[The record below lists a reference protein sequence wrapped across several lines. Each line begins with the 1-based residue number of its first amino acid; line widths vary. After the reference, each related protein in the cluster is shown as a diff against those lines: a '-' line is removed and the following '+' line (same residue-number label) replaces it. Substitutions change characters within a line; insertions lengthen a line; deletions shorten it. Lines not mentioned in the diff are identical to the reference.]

1 MLKKLLITL
10 YVISLS
16 VHTKVNANDLFA
28 LSLEELLQ
36 VNVVSKSKE
45 TINTSPGIVSVY
57 YSQQLQSLG
66 INSIEDIL
74 SFSLGLSID
83 YNLTGS
89 SIFSLRGLSDA
100 RNQKIL
106 LLVNGIPYWMPATGD
121 FSMVAI
127 PFAAVQRVEVIRGPA
142 SVVYGTNSSAGVIN
156 IVTKTAEKGLVQ
168 GYVDSS
174 GNQRLSAYSS
184 AKISN
189 GALNFSIEFK
199 GGTGYSIDT
208 YNTNLPLDFSCFCFP
223 LLAQGESERKSH
235 HTSLY
240 TSYQLDELR
249 VTGQYFEETILAI
262 ESGDITSP
270 TDYLLHGELLAFQ
283 NKHDFADVSVNYF
296 SDWNRFYGRREV
308 NNILGFLNLAGDG
321 VIDFD
326 NNAKG
331 NTRWRS
337 GINIDYPI
345 STSFLLSGGIEY
357 ERRQTENYKFRDED
371 DGKTLFSI
379 TQPPFNLPFQLE
391 DDGSILLIE
400 ASRVNEVATYL
411 QLKYTGENW
420 QSVIGGRYVD
430 NSYSV
435 SNFSPRLSLVYA
447 LSDTSNIKVLYG
459 EGFNSPSLEK
469 IKARNSFGFPLDVN
483 VGPETTQTFEVSY
496 NHSTQFFNQVL
507 SVYNTIA
514 SDLIVTSQESVLN
527 NAQKIYRSGAEY
539 EFTYRAFPVNISGN
553 IAYLS
558 QGNQESEKD
567 IGVYYQAKWLA
578 KIGVDYQLGNHSI
591 GAYMLSSSE
600 RAQISDYQLLNIHY
614 QQRINDWQ
622 WFVTLKNLL
631 NDPNLRPNIK
641 NYGADIIQGVD
652 DANLTVGLKYFF
664 D

>member
-10 YVISLS
+10 YIVSLG
-16 VHTKVNANDLFA
+16 VHTKVSADDLFA

-57 YSQQLQSLG
+57 YAQQLQSLG

-89 SIFSLRGLSDA
+89 SVLSVRGLSDA
-100 RNQKIL
+100 RNQKTL

-121 FSMVAI
+121 FSLVAI

-156 IVTKTAEKGLVQ
+156 IVTKTAEKGIVQ

-174 GNQRLSAYSS
+174 GSQRLSAYYS
-184 AKISN
+184 ALTSN
-189 GALNFSIEFK
+189 GVVDFSIESK
-199 GGTGYSIDT
+199 GGSGYSIDT

-223 LLAQGESERKSH
+223 LLAQGESTKKSH

-249 VTGQYFEETILAI
+249 VSGQYFEETILAI
-262 ESGDITSP
+262 ESGDLSSP
-270 TDYLLHGELLAFQ
+270 TDYIVHGELLAFQ
-283 NKHDFADVSVNYF
+283 NKHDFADLRVSYF

-326 NNAKG
+326 NHARG

-337 GINIDYPI
+337 GVNIDYPI
-345 STSFLLSGGIEY
+345 NTFFLLSGGVEY

-371 DGKTLFSI
+371 GGETLFSI

-391 DDGSILLIE
+391 EDGSILLID
-400 ASRVNEVATYL
+400 ANEMNELATYV

-430 NSYSV
+430 NSYSG
-435 SNFSPRLSLVYA
+435 SNFSPRFSLVYA
-447 LSDTSNIKVLYG
+447 LSETSNIKLLYG

-469 IKARNSFGFPLDVN
+469 INARNDFGFPLDVN

-496 NHSTQFFNQVL
+496 NHSTQFFNQVF
-507 SVYNTIA
+507 SAYNTIA
-514 SDLIVTSQESVLN
+514 SDLIVTSQASVSN
-527 NAQKIYRSGAEY
+527 NEQKIYRSGAEY
-539 EFTYRAFPVNISGN
+539 EFTYRAFPWNITGN
-553 IAYLS
+553 IAFLS
-558 QGNQESEKD
+558 QGNQQDEKD
-567 IGVYYQAKWLA
+567 IGKYYQAKWLA
-578 KIGVDYQLGNHSI
+578 NLGVDYQFGNHSI
-591 GAYMLSSSE
+591 GAYILSSSE
-600 RAQISDYQLLNIHY
+600 RAQISDYQLLNVHY
-614 QQRINDWQ
+614 QQKIKDWQ
-622 WFVTLKNLL
+622 WFATLKNLL
-631 NDPNLRPNIK
+631 NDPSLRPNIK
-641 NYGADIIQGVD
+641 NNGADIIQGVD
-652 DANLTVGLKYFF
+652 DANLTVGLKFFF